1 MLRVKKNGK
10 DLIEITDEG
19 KVNLLQEG
27 LELEDVLGKKE
38 DKEKKNEKKK
48 EEKADE

>member
-38 DKEKKNEKKK
+38 EEKEKKK
-48 EEKADE
+48 EDDKNE

>member
-38 DKEKKNEKKK
+38 EKKDKKK
-48 EEKADE
+48 EDDKNE